1 MSWPPRN
8 KAAENIRNPADVFPI
23 AGEWAA
29 DSRPDP
35 DPLAALSDPDS
46 CPDPDPIRRPL
57 RSRFGISMAIRLAV
71 LCSAD
76 DAADWLPGSE
86 ASVVQGCLGGR
97 IAAPGGGFAGL
108 MFFAVPSAR
117 GEGTRHPHLGNC
129 TVTFGSLL
137 VTTENKA
144 VAGGRE
150 LMGSRRAFY
159 GALRVN
165 ALIHRGLRK
174 KAELGAL
181 TPMHTASGVCPAHI
195 RCLSGVTG
203 YVQR

>member
-57 RSRFGISMAIRLAV
+57 RSRFASRWRSDWRCFAV
-71 LCSAD
+71 PMMPPIGC
-76 DAADWLPGSE
+76 PE
-86 ASVVQGCLGGR
+86 VRRCVVQGCLGGR

-108 MFFAVPSAR
+108 MFFAVPSAPGGGDTSSPI
-117 GEGTRHPHLGNC
+117 GELVSSLG
-129 TVTFGSLL
+129 V
-137 VTTENKA
+137 
-144 VAGGRE
+144 
-150 LMGSRRAFY
+150 
-159 GALRVN
+159 
-165 ALIHRGLRK
+165 
-174 KAELGAL
+174 
-181 TPMHTASGVCPAHI
+181 
-195 RCLSGVTG
+195 
-203 YVQR
+203 